1 MIEVNTSEQVAE
13 ILYNEYEYENIV
25 FVNRST
31 QGQVVSG
38 GFGGGKTQLGVVTD
52 KKVKRIGCSNFKS
65 LVEEKK
71 LLIKDVDTI
80 AEISTFIQVKNSFAA
95 DEGYNDDLV
104 MTLVLFSWLST
115 NPYFKELTNVNLRK
129 EMYHQR
135 IKSIEE
141 EVLPFGFINTGLEE
155 EVYQDASGQ
164 VWSAPEEDR
173 TPKYDFL

>member
-1 MIEVNTSEQVAE
+1 
-13 ILYNEYEYENIV
+13 
-25 FVNRST
+25 
-31 QGQVVSG
+31 
-38 GFGGGKTQLGVVTD
+38 
-52 KKVKRIGCSNFKS
+52 
-65 LVEEKK
+65 
-71 LLIKDVDTI
+71 
-80 AEISTFIQVKNSFAA
+80 
-95 DEGYNDDLV
+95 

>member
-1 MIEVNTSEQVAE
+1 
-13 ILYNEYEYENIV
+13 
-25 FVNRST
+25 
-31 QGQVVSG
+31 
-38 GFGGGKTQLGVVTD
+38 
-52 KKVKRIGCSNFKS
+52 
-65 LVEEKK
+65 
-71 LLIKDVDTI
+71 
-80 AEISTFIQVKNSFAA
+80 
-95 DEGYNDDLV
+95 

-164 VWSAPEEDR
+164 VWSSPDEDR